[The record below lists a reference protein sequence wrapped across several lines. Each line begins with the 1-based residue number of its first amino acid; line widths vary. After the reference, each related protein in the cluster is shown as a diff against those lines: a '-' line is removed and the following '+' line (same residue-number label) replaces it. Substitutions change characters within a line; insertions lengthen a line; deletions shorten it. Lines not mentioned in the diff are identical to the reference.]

1 MPLISDLPML
11 LLRSKVLNRT
21 LLQCFLLLMIC
32 LIQVPVYYLVNKHLQ
47 SLVNPH
53 SSYKLSLLTMVNT
66 TCINEVIGIC
76 ESVQH

>member
-11 LLRSKVLNRT
+11 PLRSEVLNRT
-21 LLQCFLLLMIC
+21 LLQCFLLMIC
-32 LIQVPVYYLVNKHLQ
+32 LVQVGVYYLVNKHLQ

-76 ESVQH
+76 GFVQH